1 MQKWACG
8 LSYHGGRYH
17 GWQKQTHLRETIE
30 EKLQGALESIAD
42 GPCFLCCA
50 GRTDQ
55 GVHATGQ
62 VVHFESD
69 QKRTAQ
75 NWLQGGNSLLPED
88 IQLQWVTPV
97 EDDFHA
103 RFSARSR
110 SYCYVIYQSEVSH
123 PLLAGRVWR
132 VRKSLDVNAMQQAAN
147 QWLGEFDFSSFRD
160 SDCQAKHAV
169 RKLMNLNVVDRGS
182 FCVFYIEANAFLH
195 HMVRNMMG
203 VLVEIGWGN
212 KPISWALDVLC
223 ARDRTQAGITA
234 PPQGLYL
241 SQVRYD
247 LPWVNRFPQT
257 LDPFNLVF

>member
-1 MQKWACG
+1 MQRWACG

-30 EKLQGALESIAD
+30 EKLQEALESVAD
-42 GPCFLCCA
+42 APCVLCCA

-62 VVHFESD
+62 VVHFESE

-75 NWLQGGNSLLPED
+75 NWLYGGNALLPED
-88 IQLQWVTPV
+88 IKLQWVLPV

-110 SYCYVIYQSEVSH
+110 SYCYVIYQNEVSH
-123 PLLAGRVWR
+123 PLLAGRVWW
-132 VRKSLDVNAMQQAAN
+132 VRKDLDVNAMQQAAN

-169 RKLMNLNVVDRGS
+169 RKLMNFNIVAQGR

-195 HMVRNMMG
+195 HMIRNMMG
-203 VLVEIGWGN
+203 VLIEIGRGD
-212 KPISWALDVLC
+212 KPVSWALDVLR
-223 ARDRTQAGITA
+223 AQDRTQAGVTA

-241 SQVRYD
+241 CQVSYG
-247 LPWVNRFPQT
+247 LPWANRFP
-257 LDPFNLVF
+257 LAMDPFKFVF